1 MLQWVIVMIMNRRA
15 ALCLLSVGLLAV
27 GAGKLPLAWVVY
39 LPVIAAL
46 TEAEWGG
53 ASWDGFVWG

>member
-1 MLQWVIVMIMNRRA
+1 MIMNRRA